1 MQNLFIEFL
10 PPWVET
16 GLQPAFYDKESGTI
30 LQQVSRMYAKM
41 NQIIKSVNDLNKYTH
56 DTIEEYIAKF
66 VELTEYV
73 DNYFD
78 NLDIQTEVDNKLDEM
93 YEDGQLAD
101 MVAQYLQL
109 AGVLAYDT
117 IADMAG
123 AENLVAG
130 SIARVLGNSSYAT
143 GDGAFYR
150 VRALI
155 NTDVVDGVN
164 LVALTEAPTLVAE
177 RIPDGNLNS
186 AVTTLNGRIDDIVNE
201 KVLMIGDSY
210 GVGTTY
216 GGETVGWCDRVKTM
230 MGLADADY
238 TKLVEGGSGFRGTG
252 LAGHTFLTLLQAN
265 IDNITNKDKYKKI
278 IVCGGCNDVW
288 YTSEQ
293 INEYIFAFVTYCKA
307 QFPNAKIYVGMIGN
321 FGGFATTDATNRSN
335 LNKYVVRAYQN
346 IMALGGLY
354 LNGVEYIMHDYK
366 SFMSDDNT
374 HPNDLG
380 YHWVAS
386 GIYNAI
392 ETGAT
397 TYRSEMEGS
406 IINFSNVQDT
416 TFNIDNRVCD
426 GATEFNMPSYC
437 QVTFTSPQT
446 IGAKYN
452 LGDIKFSAYRPNN
465 DPVCIP
471 ISYYLQTNA
480 NPITYFGGRGMLV
493 LNNDGTI
500 TLEGDILKNDGSAY
514 LEVQNVTGI
523 GFMQTSF
530 TALTAQC

>member
-1 MQNLFIEFL
+1 MDTIKTLSSEPFRHFVSTIGALPTSFTESMSYYELLAWLCNYLQNTVI
-10 PPWVET
+10 
-16 GLQPAFYDKESGTI
+16 PAVNDNAEALAE
-30 LQQVSRMYAKM
+30 LQQIVR
-41 NQIIKSVNDLNKYTH
+41 DLK
-56 DTIEEYIAKF
+56 
-66 VELTEYV
+66 EYV
-73 DNYFD
+73 ENYFE
-78 NLDIQTEVDNKLDEM
+78 NLDVQDEINNKLDEM
-93 YEDGQLAD
+93 AESGELPDII
-101 MVAQYLQL
+101 AQYLGL
-109 AGVLAYDT
+109 AGVLAYNT
-117 IADMAG
+117 IADMAA
-123 AENLVAG
+123 AENLANG
-130 SIARVLGNSSYAT
+130 SICRVLGNSSYAA

-164 LVALTEAPTLVAE
+164 LVAITNAPTLVAE
-177 RIPDGNLNS
+177 RITDGNLNA
-186 AVTTLNGRIDDIVNE
+186 AVNTINTRIDNIVNE

-238 TKLVEGGSGFRGTG
+238 TKLVEGGSGFKGTG
-252 LAGHTFLTLLQAN
+252 LSGHTFLTLLQAN
-265 IDNITNKDKYKKI
+265 IDNITDKDKYKKI

-288 YTSEQ
+288 FTSTQ
-293 INEYIFAFVTYCKA
+293 INEEITAFVTYCKT

-321 FGGFATTDATNRSN
+321 FGGFATADATNRSN

-366 SFMSDDNT
+366 SFMSDDNI

-380 YHWVAS
+380 YHWVAA

-397 TYRSEMEGS
+397 TYRSESEGS
-406 IINFSNVQDT
+406 IITFTDVQST

-426 GATEFNMPSYC
+426 GVTEFNMPEYT
-437 QVTFTSPQT
+437 QVTFTAPKS

-452 LGDIKFSAYRPNN
+452 LGSIQFSAYRPNN

-480 NPITYFGGRGMLV
+480 NPITYYGGRGMLV

-530 TALTAQC
+530 TAATAQC